1 MIESMIHYMRNKEAN
16 SSKKTTETTNET
28 AVSTSCNNSVIRN
41 VKSTK
46 ELENKEDGK
55 IPFHRPNPNPNMK
68 PRWIT
73 VTGLS
78 LSGASCTLETSTHLT
93 YSEPKLH
100 YQVFYC
106 FERG

>member
-1 MIESMIHYMRNKEAN
+1 MDVILKQPPQY
-16 SSKKTTETTNET
+16 NET
-28 AVSTSCNNSVIRN
+28 
-41 VKSTK
+41 
-46 ELENKEDGK
+46 LEAFHAQNKLQ

-78 LSGASCTLETSTHLT
+78 PSGAVASCPLETSTHLT